1 MDINIEQTQTIL
13 KIYAFILVIFLEIL
27 IPTIEA
33 DGIIACSIKFL
44 AKYLFFSKSCSLI
57 TSLVLKFAR

>member
-44 AKYLFFSKSCSLI
+44 AKYLFFSKSC
-57 TSLVLKFAR
+57 